1 MKKGLLL
8 ITLFTVVFGLS
19 AYVADKKFPSYF
31 PTPIFE
37 VERNT
42 DKIELGRLLFYDVRL
57 SANNTISCASCH
69 SPVNGFAHADHALSH
84 GINDSILTRNAPA
97 LFNLAWQK
105 DFMWDGAIHSLLAQ
119 PLAPISNSKEM
130 GSNVSEVLQK
140 LNAST
145 FYKKK
150 FFNAYAD
157 KNITTQLFLEALR
170 AFQSNL
176 ISAGSKYD
184 SVRLNLSTF
193 SNQEQKGYLLFK
205 RNCKHCHTE
214 PLFTNAGFANN
225 GLPIDPLLK
234 DIGRYNLTHLA
245 EDSMMFKVPSLRNLS
260 YTFPYMHDGRFNTLN
275 EVMNHYTK
283 GIQKGKSLSPYLSEG
298 LILQPEEKVDLIAF
312 LLTLNDKNFLRN
324 KSYAFPN
331 ELK

>member
-8 ITLFTVVFGLS
+8 IALFIVGFGLS
-19 AYVADKKFPSYF
+19 AYVADKKFPSFF
-31 PTPIFE
+31 PTPLLEIE
-37 VERNT
+37 NNA

-119 PLAPISNSKEM
+119 PLAPISNLKEM

-150 FFNAYAD
+150 FFKAYAD
-157 KNITTQLFLEALR
+157 TNITTQLFLEALR

-176 ISAGSKYD
+176 ISASSKYD
-184 SVRLNLSTF
+184 SVRLNLTTF
-193 SNQEQKGYLLFK
+193 SNQEKKGYQLYK
-205 RNCKHCHTE
+205 KKCKHCHTE

-225 GLPIDPLLK
+225 GLPINPQLK
-234 DIGRYNLTHLA
+234 DVGRYNLTHLA
-245 EDSMMFKVPSLRNLS
+245 GDSMKFKVPSLRNLT
-260 YTFPYMHDGRFNTLN
+260 YTFPYMHDGRFKTLN

-283 GIQKGKSLSPYLSEG
+283 GIQKSKSLSPLLSDG
-298 LILQPEEKVDLIAF
+298 LMLQSEQKVDLISF

-324 KSYAFPN
+324 KSYSFPN

>member
-1 MKKGLLL
+1 
-8 ITLFTVVFGLS
+8 
-19 AYVADKKFPSYF
+19 
-31 PTPIFE
+31 
-37 VERNT
+37 
-42 DKIELGRLLFYDVRL
+42 
-57 SANNTISCASCH
+57 
-69 SPVNGFAHADHALSH
+69 
-84 GINDSILTRNAPA
+84 
-97 LFNLAWQK
+97 
-105 DFMWDGAIHSLLAQ
+105 
-119 PLAPISNSKEM
+119 
-130 GSNVSEVLQK
+130 
-140 LNAST
+140 
-145 FYKKK
+145 
-150 FFNAYAD
+150 
-157 KNITTQLFLEALR
+157 
-170 AFQSNL
+170 
-176 ISAGSKYD
+176 
-184 SVRLNLSTF
+184 
-193 SNQEQKGYLLFK
+193 
-205 RNCKHCHTE
+205 
-214 PLFTNAGFANN
+214 LFTNAGFANN